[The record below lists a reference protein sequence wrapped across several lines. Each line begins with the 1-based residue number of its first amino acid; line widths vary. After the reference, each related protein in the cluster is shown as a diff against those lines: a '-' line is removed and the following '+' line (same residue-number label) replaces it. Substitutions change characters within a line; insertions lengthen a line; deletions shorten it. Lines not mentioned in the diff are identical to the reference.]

1 MNRDSDWPNASDRPL
16 TRCQPLGTLKWRSMP
31 GVAIALISLIGC
43 APLKSTSSGAASSGT
58 TRVDP
63 PAGTAAHPAASP
75 TVTESPPADA
85 PAPESSPS
93 RTLPASPAEAT
104 VPEAQPIRP
113 TEDAGATASETG
125 AAVQRKSDPRSG
137 GKGVAPSKPP
147 PVASLNRPTRPDST
161 VQVADNPRA
170 PPALDLKSLE
180 QRLRDTHALGVFTK
194 LSLKNQV
201 DALLDE
207 FRDFHRGKIPPPLS
221 ELQREYNVL
230 LARVL
235 TLLKD
240 DDASLAAAIS
250 SSRDA
255 IWGILTDPEK
265 FAKL

>member
-1 MNRDSDWPNASDRPL
+1 M
-16 TRCQPLGTLKWRSMP
+16 
-31 GVAIALISLIGC
+31 
-43 APLKSTSSGAASSGT
+43 
-58 TRVDP
+58 
-63 PAGTAAHPAASP
+63 
-75 TVTESPPADA
+75 
-85 PAPESSPS
+85 
-93 RTLPASPAEAT
+93 
-104 VPEAQPIRP
+104 AQ
-113 TEDAGATASETG
+113 
-125 AAVQRKSDPRSG
+125 
-137 GKGVAPSKPP
+137 SKPP
-147 PVASLNRPTRPDST
+147 PVASPNRPPRPDST
-161 VQVADNPRA
+161 EQVAENPRA

-180 QRLRDTHALGVFTK
+180 QRLRDTRALGVFTK

-255 IWGILTDPEK
+255 IWGILTDPEE